1 MFVSANTAYP
11 SEEVCNFRRFSLT
24 SFSWGER
31 GGRGLR
37 VGICQ
42 IPWITNKPIFLL
54 ILLVLDNRY
63 CRIICTVIWGDQNCL
78 PFNASCY
85 HIFTVCCIG
94 IHTYTV
100 FVVRRFC
107 LEGAYIPIHPCIPLL
122 QYKRYGGVIDKPGC
136 CDHLCWQAWT
146 KTYSRSPSS
155 VDSGKQL

>member
-1 MFVSANTAYP
+1 MSSTSITPVPKLMFVSAKTAYP
-11 SEEVCNFRRFSLT
+11 SEEDCKFRRFSW
-24 SFSWGER
+24 FFQ
-31 GGRGLR
+31 GGRGSRSLR
-37 VGICQ
+37 VGSRH
-42 IPWITNKPIFLL
+42 IPWKTNKTIFFL

-78 PFNASCY
+78 AFNASRY
-85 HIFTVCCIG
+85 HIFTVCCVG

-122 QYKRYGGVIDKPGC
+122 QYKRCGGVIDKLGC

-146 KTYSRSPSS
+146 CTVQMR
-155 VDSGKQL
+155 